1 LLLLLGNALLL
12 PACSDEKNG
21 NAGQCRP
28 DVKLIAEQ
36 RVCRADDQCPCGAH
50 CELGKCM
57 AECTAN
63 GDCQDGARCDS
74 FGRCRSASDSGKLLP
89 LSGAGSGHLS
99 TVTSSLVVPQ
109 GDSGTFLLTAEDG
122 DAEAVRLQASEG
134 FELECDDGAWQGECV
149 DAGVQQGEARA
160 RKVRRQKG
168 AKVASGTVEVF
179 HGSRVISVSLTS
191 DELPALQPLAGTYLG
206 AASLVATAVGDGAAL
221 DSATG
226 ISGVAVPIK
235 AEVFDNGVVRL
246 TDPLYGLSPEGQL
259 IGKLDLDDELAGAVS
274 VPRLALDR
282 TSLTRSLSTDL
293 LGSFA
298 GASFSRAGGS
308 LTLSLPLAFEGLW
321 PGESVPRAS
330 WVVSLERSGD
340 LGVGT
345 RAPGLPD
352 DAEPAL
358 DAAAASEPSDW
369 AQAVKADF
377 APWSVASPADQLQQL
392 LFSWQA
398 TSGTDRSAPR
408 RLDACSESGRSVV
421 AKVAAADEWRAV
433 TFAPQT
439 YAAPASIPKDVQSGK
454 NALLGVALGVAS
466 AKYVKSAVVTQAVT
480 ATSEGAVPCAVDFE
494 PGPVYCFDGLANTA
508 DLQLASVDR
517 CDEIAEEL
525 QCDVQ
530 AGNGSFQF
538 ELQLN
543 TSGSLNS
550 TSCLDSS
557 THVTGAISKVCV
569 LPTVSWN
576 CGQLVSCA
584 QPDGRTSYS
593 PGSDATSLLTI
604 GGDLMCGDELNALGS
619 TADLRRNQPGNTDTP
634 AQVVENALEDLS
646 LLRSAPVTP
655 WPSVQALDAPR
666 LLVALEYATEAD
678 RARGAD
684 PTLARSPKATRY
696 ALRLLQQ
703 WLGTHALIAHEASQ
717 HWQVPDSVAGVVP
730 DPLFPSADEALSRSL
745 DGWALLFHPRF
756 AQALAGM
763 AGAELAAPDYR
774 ADWLAQVPE
783 NPNNQ
788 QPEGL
793 PIAIFNG
800 IEAQLELL
808 DVILDEAWPKQDE
821 SALVLT
827 GRTLRSAV
835 LAQTLAR
842 ELHARAVAASDT
854 LPLWEDAYLRAD
866 NSASTRLRRVLG
878 RATAMQAG
886 ENPLGIEG
894 IDLPLYFYGDD
905 ADPAARFSAISDY
918 LLGNGADGDGGGW
931 ASILVA
937 QASDAAEGVGAAYTT
952 QVTRQYQAALSQTGT
967 QNRLDDVRL
976 HWGDLVTNLCGIPDG
991 LTTLDVL
998 EKWDNFSAHTC
1009 YFASDRAD
1017 CEVDTSVADSQ
1028 LDEQT
1033 VLYHLCVA
1041 GEIQRATG
1049 VSIYQNP
1056 GLNQIVRQ
1064 TRVIPLID
1072 CNWSPSS
1079 CLLKH
1084 PGSASDYLG
1093 CVKCGDNVSDFIS
1106 TSSLAALDLSRTSPD
1121 QLRSARATCSRQ
1133 FPQALQTLPGLDQ
1146 GTSNPLA
1153 RADCYRGTLGDAAF
1167 SVLGAQKDLEIARS
1181 QYSEHL
1187 DGYELEMNGCLIKTE
1202 ANQILDDQRLQ
1213 FNSAIKGLRE
1223 SKAEWDETAAIACGV
1238 KDCAVASTLGAG
1250 LSGPSLGAAAAASAV
1265 ACGAAIAES
1274 VAKVGSI
1281 KAQLAIDNAQDVF
1294 DDFSAKLAEQTDV
1307 KLCMNEAHQQL
1318 IGLRTANQQIDRAL
1332 LDLAQAQS
1340 TLTGGVGSAQLAYDQ
1355 GRAALAT
1362 ARARSLRPPAL
1373 DAWVDQDID
1382 TFIGLMH
1389 QAKRVTY
1396 LAERAVEYEYQ
1407 ASLSARQDILT
1418 AATPDQLAAVLS
1430 DLKSTSGTR
1439 GISGHRPSSL
1449 KIVLSLREHLMQLFD
1464 ARKVKSG
1471 EQNLSDVERFR
1482 LLLGD
1487 RRFAVYEDGKYAGQ
1501 RIPFS
1506 LTPLQALGGDTKGIS
1521 IFGATDCAERLW
1533 SVNASIL
1540 GGGDLQRGSDA
1551 SSFARVDLLKAN
1563 TFFSQ
1568 WCGSDADDPFQ
1579 VASVRP
1585 SRNLF
1590 RDPEFGLSGAISPG
1604 GGGGQN
1610 EISLFSRARIQAYFN
1625 VARNEL
1631 ESDDF
1636 ANGDTSELAARGLFG
1651 DYALFFPAGVLS
1663 LASADA
1669 RGAVSYS
1676 DGLNLGAIDDI
1687 LLRLD
1692 YVSVAR

>member
-1 LLLLLGNALLL
+1 LLLVAGGLLL
-12 PACSDEKNG
+12 ACSDDKAVSA
-21 NAGQCRP
+21 AGQCRP
-28 DVKLIAEQ
+28 DAKLIAEE
-36 RVCRADDQCPCGAH
+36 RACRADDQCPCGAH
-50 CELGKCM
+50 CELGKCS
-57 AECTAN
+57 AECSQN
-63 GDCQDGARCDS
+63 SDCQDGGRCDS
-74 FGRCRSASDSGKLLP
+74 FGRCRSPGDSGKLLP
-89 LSGAGSGHLS
+89 LNGASTGRLS
-99 TVTSSLVVPQ
+99 TVTSSLVVPA
-109 GDSGTFLLTAEDG
+109 GASGTFVLSAEDG
-122 DAEAVRLQASEG
+122 DVDDVRLLASDG
-134 FELECDDGAWQGECV
+134 FELACDDGKWQAECV
-149 DAGVQQGEARA
+149 DPGVKQDETRA
-160 RKVRRQKG
+160 RKVRRKKG
-168 AKVASGTVEVF
+168 AKVQNGTVDVF
-179 HGSRVISVSLTS
+179 HGRRVISISLAS
-191 DELPALQPLAGTYLG
+191 DEPPPLQTLEGTYVG
-206 AASLVATAVGDGAAL
+206 AASLVGTAVGDASAL
-221 DSATG
+221 DGASG
-226 ISGVAVPIK
+226 ISGVSVPIQ
-235 AEVFDNGVVRL
+235 AEVFDDGAVRL
-246 TDPLYGLSPEGQL
+246 RDPLYGLSPEGEL
-259 IGKLDLDDELAGAVS
+259 IGKLNLSEEQAGSARFA
-274 VPRLALDR
+274 RLALDR
-282 TSLTRSLSTDL
+282 TALTRSLSTDL

-298 GASFSRAGGS
+298 GASFSRVGGS
-308 LTLSLPLAFEGLW
+308 LSLSLPLAFEGLW
-321 PGESVPRAS
+321 PGDKLPRAS
-330 WVVSLERSGD
+330 WVVSLERQGD
-340 LGVGT
+340 LDT
-345 RAPGLPD
+345 AARAPALPA
-352 DAEPAL
+352 DAKPEL
-358 DAAAASEPSDW
+358 DADAASEPSDW
-369 AQAVKADF
+369 AQVVQADF
-377 APWSVASPADQLQQL
+377 AAWSVASPAEQLQQL
-392 LFSWQA
+392 LFTWQA
-398 TSGTDRSAPR
+398 TSGAKRSEPR
-408 RLDACSESGRSVV
+408 RLDACSEAGRSVV

-439 YAAPASIPKDVQSGK
+439 YVSPVSIPHDVQSGK

-466 AKYVKSAVVTQAVT
+466 AKYVKSALVTQAVT
-480 ATSEGAVPCAVDFE
+480 KTDDGVVPCAVDFE
-494 PGPVYCFDGLANTA
+494 PGPVYCFDGLPNTA
-508 DLQLASVDR
+508 DLQLSSVDR

-530 AGNGSFQF
+530 EGSGSFDF
-538 ELQLN
+538 DLQLN

-550 TSCLDSS
+550 TACLDSS
-557 THVTGAISKVCV
+557 NHVKGKISKVCV

-584 QPDGRTSYS
+584 ESDGRTSYS
-593 PGSDATSLLTI
+593 PGADATSLLTI
-604 GGDLMCGDELNALGS
+604 GGDLTCGDDVRALS
-619 TADLRRNQPGNTDTP
+619 SAADLRRNQPGNTDTP
-634 AQVVENALEDLS
+634 AQVVENALDDLS
-646 LLRSAPVTP
+646 RLRSAPVTP
-655 WPSVQALDAPR
+655 WPAAQALDAPR

-678 RARGAD
+678 RARGVD
-684 PTLARSPKATRY
+684 PTLAKSPKATRY

-717 HWQVPDSVAGVVP
+717 HWQVPYSITGVTP
-730 DPLFPSADEALSRSL
+730 DPLFPSAEDALGRSL
-745 DGWALLFHPRF
+745 DGWALFFHPRF

-763 AGAELAAPDYR
+763 DGAELAAPDYR
-774 ADWLAQVPE
+774 ADWLAKVPE
-783 NPNNQ
+783 NPNDQ
-788 QPEGL
+788 QPDGL
-793 PIAIFNG
+793 PIAMFNG
-800 IEAQLELL
+800 IEAQLQLL

-842 ELHARAVAASDT
+842 DLHARAVAASDA
-854 LPLWEDAYLRAD
+854 LPAWEDAYVRAD
-866 NSASTRLRRVLG
+866 NSATTLLRRVLG

-894 IDLPLYFYGDD
+894 IDLPLYFYGDN

-918 LLGNGADGDGGGW
+918 LLGNGSDGTGGGW
-931 ASILVA
+931 ASLLVA
-937 QASDAAEGVGAAYTT
+937 QASEAADAVGEAYTT
-952 QVTRQYQAALSQTGT
+952 QVNRQYQAALSQTAS

-976 HWGDLVTNLCGIPDG
+976 HWGDLVANLCGVPDG

-998 EKWDNFSAHTC
+998 ENWENFSAKTC

-1017 CEVDTSVADSQ
+1017 CQVDTSVPDSQ
-1028 LDEQT
+1028 LDQDT
-1033 VLYHLCVA
+1033 VFYHLCVA

-1056 GLNQIVRQ
+1056 SLNQVVRQ
-1064 TRVIPLID
+1064 ARVIPLIE
-1072 CNWSPSS
+1072 CNWSPSN
-1079 CLLKH
+1079 CFIKH
-1084 PGSASDYLG
+1084 PGSPAGTLG
-1093 CVKCGDNVSDFIS
+1093 CVKCGDDVSDFIS
-1106 TSSLAALDLSRTSPD
+1106 TSALAALDLSRTSPD
-1121 QLRSARATCSRQ
+1121 QLRTARATCSRQ
-1133 FPQALQTLPGLDQ
+1133 FPQALQTLPGLEQ
-1146 GTSNPLA
+1146 GSGNPLS

-1213 FNSAIKGLRE
+1213 FDAAIKGLRE

-1265 ACGAAIAES
+1265 ACGAAITES

-1281 KAQLAIDNAQDVF
+1281 KAQLAIDKAQDVF
-1294 DDFSAKLAEQTDV
+1294 DDFTAKLAEQTDV

-1362 ARARSLRPPAL
+1362 AQGRNLRPPAL

-1382 TFIGLMH
+1382 TFIGAMH

-1407 ASLSARQDILT
+1407 ASLAARQDILT
-1418 AATPDQLAAVLS
+1418 AATPGQLAAVLS

-1439 GISGHRPSSL
+1439 SIGGHRPSSL
-1449 KIVLSLREHLMQLFD
+1449 KIVLSLRQHLMQLFD
-1464 ARKVKSG
+1464 SRKAKSG

-1482 LLLGD
+1482 LLLSD
-1487 RRFAVYEDGKYAGQ
+1487 RRFAAYEGGQYVGQ

-1540 GGGDLQRGSDA
+1540 GGQDLQRGSDA

-1568 WCGSDADDPFQ
+1568 WCSSDTDEPFQ

-1590 RDPEFGLSGAISPG
+1590 RDPEYGLSGAISPG
-1604 GGGGQN
+1604 GGGAQN
-1610 EISLFSRARIQAYFN
+1610 EISSFSRARIQAYFN
-1625 VARNEL
+1625 VARSQL

-1636 ANGDTSELAARGLFG
+1636 ANGDTSELASRGLFG

-1663 LASADA
+1663 VASADPH
-1669 RGAVSYS
+1669 GAVSYS